1 MPNSDI
7 GSLIHELILHDQ
19 FVNYALEQKGDRLT
33 KPTVDADGY
42 KINAQKPAN
51 WRSLDE
57 ALR

>member
-1 MPNSDI
+1 MTDAIVLS
-7 GSLIHELILHDQ
+7 SQLMLHNQ
-19 FVNYALEQKGDRLT
+19 FVNYALKQKNDCLT